1 MHRRKC
7 IMKTTNTAVKT
18 TQTDLPETMVQNGIT
33 YRLAGDVY
41 LPMIAVSHNPT
52 KPLGKWGRMRRTY
65 LKEHRSGT
73 YSEMLLT
80 GTLMQHLSEIEETAE
95 RRMDQLMNSL
105 KEKYHLTE
113 QMKSENQMQWVQ
125 MMNNLRA
132 TAEEMIQT
140 ELIYS

>member
-1 MHRRKC
+1 
-7 IMKTTNTAVKT
+7 MKATNTAMKMNT
-18 TQTDLPETMVQNGIT
+18 TQKELPETMVKNGIT
-33 YRLAGDVY
+33 YQLAGDVY
-41 LPMIAVSHNPT
+41 LPLIVVTDQPT

-73 YSEMLLT
+73 YTEMLLT

-95 RRMDQLMNSL
+95 CRMEQLMESM
-105 KEKYHLTE
+105 KKQYHLTE

-132 TAEEMIQT
+132 TAEEMIQS

>member
-1 MHRRKC
+1 
-7 IMKTTNTAVKT
+7 MKATNTAMKMNT
-18 TQTDLPETMVQNGIT
+18 TQKDLPETMVKNGIT
-33 YRLAGDVY
+33 YQLAGDVY
-41 LPMIAVSHNPT
+41 LPLIVVTDQPT

-95 RRMDQLMNSL
+95 RRMEALMETL
-105 KEKYHLTE
+105 KKQYNLTE
-113 QMKSENQMQWVQ
+113 QKKSENQMQWVQ

>member
-1 MHRRKC
+1 
-7 IMKTTNTAVKT
+7 MKATNTAMKMNT
-18 TQTDLPETMVQNGIT
+18 TQKDLPETVTKNGIT
-33 YRLAGDVY
+33 YQLAGDVY
-41 LPMIAVSHNPT
+41 LPLIVVTDQPT

-73 YSEMLLT
+73 YTEMLLT

-95 RRMDQLMNSL
+95 CRMEQLMESL
-105 KEKYHLTE
+105 KKQYHLTE
-113 QMKSENQMQWVQ
+113 QMKSQNQMQWVQ

>member
-1 MHRRKC
+1 MRA
-7 IMKTTNTAVKT
+7 TNTAMKMNT
-18 TQTDLPETMVQNGIT
+18 TQKDLPETVTKNGIT
-33 YRLAGDVY
+33 YQLAGDVY
-41 LPMIAVSHNPT
+41 LPLIVVTDQPT

-73 YSEMLLT
+73 YSEMRLT

-95 RRMDQLMNSL
+95 RRMEELMESL
-105 KEKYHLTE
+105 KEKYRLTE

-132 TAEEMIQT
+132 PAEEMIRT
-140 ELIYS
+140 DLIYS